1 VVSPE
6 GTELASNDA
15 VYVAKRATALTNP
28 ITNDSI
34 FLSADSA
41 AFSAFVPIQ
50 DDIVLGTPRLNSRV
64 WYARASGRVTTGT
77 TSTLIATIYYSPT
90 ARTSLTYNG
99 TGVSSTGATF
109 TSGNFSTTSGNWFIE
124 AMFTWDITSKVLGG
138 YFAAFSSATPSISA
152 ETVCTNQTS
161 VDLTNIA
168 NPGPGLIVGAHFGT
182 GNAANVV
189 TLDEFLL
196 EVR

>member
-1 VVSPE
+1 M
-6 GTELASNDA
+6 ASNDS

-41 AFSAFVPIQ
+41 SFAAFVPLQ

-64 WYARASGRVTTGT
+64 WYTRCSGRVTTGT
-77 TSTLIATIYYSPT
+77 SSTLIATIYYSPT
-90 ARTSLTYNG
+90 ARTSLTFNG
-99 TGVSSTGATF
+99 TGVTSTGATF
-109 TSGNFSTTSGNWFIE
+109 TSGAFATTSGNWFIE
-124 AMFTWDITSKVLGG
+124 AVFTWDITSKVLGG
-138 YFAAFSSATPSISA
+138 YFDAYSSATPSITA
-152 ETVCTNQTS
+152 DTVLTNQTS
-161 VDLTNIA
+161 VDLTSIL

-182 GNAANVV
+182 SNASNVV
-189 TLDEFLL
+189 TLDEFVL